1 MTGVPRLDP
10 SLSGFVLDLDGTV
23 YLGDSLLPGAAE
35 AIAHLRA
42 EHRRVVFLTNKPLE
56 RGTDYAEKLSRLGI
70 PTDAADIV
78 TSIDALL
85 HYLAGRPPQGPLLM
99 VAEPLLTTVL
109 GEAGYDVTDD
119 PGAAAMVVVSWD
131 RTFTYD
137 KLERAFRAVRNG
149 ARIVATNP
157 DPYCPSSDGPL
168 PDCAAMLAALEA
180 CTERRAEAIVGK
192 PSQHMAQTVLSRL
205 GLPAAGVAMVGDR
218 LLTDV
223 AMARRAGM
231 VAVLVLTG
239 ATSRADLAASA
250 AIQPDLVVDDLAQLI
265 ERVS

>member
-1 MTGVPRLDP
+1 
-10 SLSGFVLDLDGTV
+10 
-23 YLGDSLLPGAAE
+23 
-35 AIAHLRA
+35 
-42 EHRRVVFLTNKPLE
+42 
-56 RGTDYAEKLSRLGI
+56 
-70 PTDAADIV
+70 
-78 TSIDALL
+78 
-85 HYLAGRPPQGPLLM
+85 
-99 VAEPLLTTVL
+99 
-109 GEAGYDVTDD
+109 
-119 PGAAAMVVVSWD
+119 MVVVSWD
-131 RTFTYD
+131 RTFTYH
-137 KLERAFRAVRNG
+137 KLERAFRAVRHG

-192 PSQHMAQTVLSRL
+192 PSQHMAEAVLSRIA
-205 GLPAAGVAMVGDR
+205 LPAADVAMVGDR

-239 ATSRADLAASA
+239 ATSREDLAAGGPM
-250 AIQPDLVVDDLAQLI
+250 QPDLVVDDLAQLI